1 MFFTAKFVN
10 NQVLNIIFKHFVTSS
25 ESQKHSI
32 CSQCHVLKKQKKKF
46 SKDLKQDLK
55 LTSGPEVDP
64 YCSLQPQ
71 QKGSQRRRN
80 YEHNIYIYIKSN

>member
-10 NQVLNIIFKHFVTSS
+10 NPFLNIIFKHFVTSS
-25 ESQKHSI
+25 EHKNTAF
-32 CSQCHVLKKQKKKF
+32 VPNVMFLRNRKKF

-64 YCSLQPQ
+64 YCSLQP
-71 QKGSQRRRN
+71 
-80 YEHNIYIYIKSN
+80 